1 MLPEL
6 CRGPPGLLSSRVLQL
21 PPAIYTITLYTP
33 QHQEISWE
41 GFAKIFSYRISFI
54 TISRVVCNLHFFE
67 REVNKKNLSNA
78 IPSTPKS
85 ICFIMNVYLLVHLFQ
100 SKGLLNGSHQQ
111 IVHRPESIFH
121 RQEQCDRENLKILIF
136 QKPWNL
142 LLFSILL
149 FNGNPDANL
158 AHSEFFTCIK
168 AVSK

>member
-1 MLPEL
+1 MG
-6 CRGPPGLLSSRVLQL
+6 GPPGLLSSRVLQL
-21 PPAIYTITLYTP
+21 PPTIYTITLYTP

-41 GFAKIFSYRISFI
+41 VFAKIFSYRISFI

-121 RQEQCDRENLKILIF
+121 RQEQCDRENLKNIHLPETLKFTLI
-136 QKPWNL
+136 W
-142 LLFSILL
+142 ILL
-149 FNGNPDANL
+149 KPL
-158 AHSEFFTCIK
+158 
-168 AVSK
+168 